1 MGSVNL
7 IPIDISEDTFKVEGG
22 ISFDPSKLD
31 SDNPDREKIRKAVL
45 KVLKKVLDLSNANI
59 IKNANGL
66 ISKKAINQD
75 VEWVEKTGK
84 CVPESKFKMS
94 Y

>member
-7 IPIDISEDTFKVEGG
+7 IPVDISEDAFKVEGG
-22 ISFDPSKLD
+22 ISLDPSKLD